1 MVSSLD
7 KLWRDK
13 VRTELLDLEAKRSLE
28 ILRGISEENGD
39 GRHMPKKSCVAVE
52 ASHPSTVCVCARV
65 HMCINAL
72 ERHQATGYPC
82 FLQRTVSR

>member
-65 HMCINAL
+65 HMC
-72 ERHQATGYPC
+72 TYPC
-82 FLQRTVSR
+82 TLNVLPCCKRTAYFF

>member
-1 MVSSLD
+1 MCALSQWLRRFEKAVVSSLD

-52 ASHPSTVCVCARV
+52 ASHPSTVCVCARAHV
-65 HMCINAL
+65 HKC
-72 ERHQATGYPC
+72 T
-82 FLQRTVSR
+82 